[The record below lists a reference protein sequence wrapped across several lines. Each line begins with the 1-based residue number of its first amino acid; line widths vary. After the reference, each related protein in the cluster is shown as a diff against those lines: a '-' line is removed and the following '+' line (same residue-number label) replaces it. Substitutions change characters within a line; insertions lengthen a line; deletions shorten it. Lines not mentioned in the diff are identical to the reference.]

1 MPSTSEKLDPVL
13 LLLLAGIIFFALTLF
28 AVDIWFKQD
37 QALFSVLS
45 SLVSGFA
52 GSFFT
57 RLRPKDAP
65 IAPPNATVDTTATT
79 TVHRGPEPETVKETT
94 VSTEGK

>member
-57 RLRPKDAP
+57 RLRPKDTPPSLP
-65 IAPPNATVDTTATT
+65 ISDKSTVDVSATLHQEAAPPA
-79 TVHRGPEPETVKETT
+79 EPKP
-94 VSTEGK
+94 

>member
-1 MPSTSEKLDPVL
+1 MMPTNSEKIDPVL

-57 RLRPKDAP
+57 RLRPKDAATT
-65 IAPPNATVDTTATT
+65 IPPGATVDTTVDTKTATV
-79 TVHRGPEPETVKETT
+79 VHQPPE
-94 VSTEGK
+94 

>member
-1 MPSTSEKLDPVL
+1 MPTSYEKIDPVL
-13 LLLLAGIIFFALTLF
+13 LLLLAGIVFFSLTLF

-57 RLRPKDAP
+57 RLRPKDVAP
-65 IAPPNATVDTTATT
+65 ASVPPGATVDTT
-79 TVHRGPEPETVKETT
+79 TVAKVHQ
-94 VSTEGK
+94 EGEAAKDAPGVGKS